1 MAMKIAFLGTPDFTV
16 DFLET
21 LKKGGFC
28 PSLVITNA
36 DRPSGRGMVL
46 TSPLPKKWADENNI
60 KVLQPEIRQLAD
72 NDILFEELSK
82 ESWDLFV
89 VIAYGKIIPEKI
101 INLPKFGTI
110 NLHYSLLPKYRGAT
124 PVESAILN
132 GDKISGITIQKMRYK
147 LDTGP
152 IIFQEEMPIEITDT
166 TLTLREKMNVRAQE
180 ILPEIIKNIFENKI
194 QEIEQDESLA
204 SHCGK
209 ISKEDGQIS
218 LSDDPITLDRKWR
231 AYTPWPGLYFF
242 LPAQTGQ
249 NDKRIKITKA
259 HLEGGRFVIEEVIP
273 ENGQKIPYNL
283 FIS

>member
-1 MAMKIAFLGTPDFTV
+1 MAMKIAFFGTPDFTV
-16 DFLET
+16 DFLNT
-21 LKKGGFC
+21 LKKSGFC
-28 PSLVITNA
+28 PSLVITNP
-36 DRPSGRGMVL
+36 DRPAGRGMVL
-46 TSPLPKKWADENNI
+46 TSPLPKKWADENTI

-89 VIAYGKIIPEKI
+89 VIAYGKIIPERI

-124 PVESAILN
+124 PVESAILH
-132 GDKISGITIQKMRYK
+132 GEKTSGITIQKMRFR

-152 IIFQEEMPIEITDT
+152 IIFQEEMPIEISDT
-166 TLTLREKMNVRAQE
+166 TITLREKMNKRAQE
-180 ILPEIIKNIFENKI
+180 ILPEVIQNIFENKI

-209 ISKEDGQIS
+209 ISKEDGLIS
-218 LSDDPITLDRKWR
+218 VDDNPTVLDRKWR

-249 NDKRIKITKA
+249 DSKRIKITKA

-273 ENGQKIPYNL
+273 ENGKPINFENL
-283 FIS
+283 